1 MVSFHSFHV
10 FCSKVSNQ
18 LPSQPA
24 RILPNFCL
32 ADSLTNLI
40 TRQNPGLW
48 LDKGCPFEGC
58 APYDLVITGI
68 LLDKY
73 GDIWR
78 SRGCWNGK
86 RWWGCWCFFIGLTKQ
101 ITMVLLMFLLDWNYV
116 HMCFFLPCLNLMTSL
131 GFGKKSID
139 SSGCSVKT
147 WAKTFTSKKDFDL
160 MYILYITIHHIS
172 LPFITIGKPH

>member
-1 MVSFHSFHV
+1 MFFV
-10 FCSKVSNQ
+10 KVSNQ

-68 LLDKY
+68 LLEKY
-73 GDIWR
+73 WRYGGQGDAETAKV
-78 SRGCWNGK
+78 GEAVDV
-86 RWWGCWCFFIGLTKQ
+86 FIGPKLLY
-101 ITMVLLMFLLDWNYV
+101 LLMFLLD
-116 HMCFFLPCLNLMTSL
+116 
-131 GFGKKSID
+131 
-139 SSGCSVKT
+139 
-147 WAKTFTSKKDFDL
+147 
-160 MYILYITIHHIS
+160 
-172 LPFITIGKPH
+172 